1 MPGVAVLVSGG
12 MDSCAMLAD
21 IASRTPAYPIY
32 VRSGMAWEDA
42 EVAALTRFLAAIESD
57 NLRRLTVLEAPVAP
71 LLGTHHWTMSPD
83 AVPKY
88 DAPDETVYIPGRNIT
103 LLTLAAIW
111 CSLNAVHEIAIGTL
125 AGNPFPDATPHF
137 REMIAKSCSAGLD
150 HEVTISAPMSR
161 IHKHELLARFGNQFP
176 LHLTLTCS
184 KPEFAGLTDVSH
196 CGGCN
201 KCRER
206 HEAYLNAG
214 IPDLT
219 HYKVPVP

>member
-21 IASRTPAYPIY
+21 IVSHTPAHPIY

-42 EVAALTRFLAAIESD
+42 EVAALTRFLSAIESE

-71 LLGTHHWTMSPD
+71 LLGTHHWSMSPD
-83 AVPKY
+83 AVPEY

-103 LLTLAAIW
+103 LLSLAAIW
-111 CSLNAVHEIAIGTL
+111 CSLNDVREIAIGTL
-125 AGNPFPDATPHF
+125 AGNPFPDATPQF
-137 REMIAKSCSAGLD
+137 RKLIAASCSAGLD

-161 IHKHELLARFGNQFP
+161 MHKHDLLARFGDQFP

-184 KPEFAGLTDVSH
+184 KPELADRNDVSH
-196 CGGCN
+196 CGECN

-206 HEAYLNAG
+206 HEAYLDAG

-219 HYKVPVP
+219 QYKVPVL